1 VRSAVTDVRLDD
13 LGARLRAN
21 ADVIAALVAGVDA
34 GQACW
39 KPEPA
44 QWSILEVV
52 NHLAD
57 EEVEDFR
64 TRLDLTLHRPDAAWP
79 QIDPQKWAV
88 DRRYNEGRLAEALE
102 RFLGRRAENL
112 TWLATL
118 EAPRWGQAHEHPR
131 FGPIRAGDLMIS
143 WVAHDHI
150 HIRQLNRLHRDFL
163 VASLP
168 GNSPD
173 YAGKW

>member
-1 VRSAVTDVRLDD
+1 VRLDD

-21 ADVIAALVAGVDA
+21 ADVFAALVAGVGDE
-34 GQACW
+34 QARW
-39 KPEPA
+39 KPAPE

-64 TRLDLTLHRPDAAWP
+64 TRLDLTLHRPKEPWP
-79 QIDPQKWAV
+79 RIDPQKWALE
-88 DRRYNEGRLAEALE
+88 RRYNERALDESIE
-102 RFLGRRAENL
+102 RFLALRRQSL
-112 TWLATL
+112 TWLAAL
-118 EAPRWGQAHEHPR
+118 ERPRWDQAHEHPR

-150 HIRQLNRLHRDFL
+150 HVRQINRLHREFL

-173 YAGKW
+173 YAGTW

>member
-1 VRSAVTDVRLDD
+1 VRLDD
-13 LGARLRAN
+13 LGARLSAN
-21 ADVIAALVAGVDA
+21 ADVFAALVVGVGDE
-34 GQACW
+34 QARW

-57 EEVEDFR
+57 EEVDDFR
-64 TRLDLTLHRPDAAWP
+64 TRLDLTLHRPKAEWP
-79 QIDPQKWAV
+79 RIDPQKWAV
-88 DRRYNEGRLAEALE
+88 ERRYNERDLAESLA
-102 RFLGRRAENL
+102 RFLARRADNV
-112 TWLATL
+112 TWLAGL
-118 EAPRWGQAHEHPR
+118 QAPNWEQAHQHPR

-150 HIRQLNRLHRDFL
+150 HIRQINRLHREYL

-168 GNSPD
+168 GNSPE

>member
-1 VRSAVTDVRLDD
+1 MRLDD

-21 ADVIAALVAGVDA
+21 ADVFAALVAGV
-34 GQACW
+34 GEEQARW
-39 KPEPA
+39 KSAPD

-64 TRLDLTLHRPDAAWP
+64 TRLDLTLHRPEEAWP
-79 QIDPQKWAV
+79 RIDPPKWAV
-88 DRRYNEGRLAEALE
+88 ERRYNERLLTESFE
-102 RFLGRRAENL
+102 RFLAYRRESLA
-112 TWLATL
+112 WLASL
-118 EAPRWGQAHEHPR
+118 RAPNWERAHQHPR

-150 HIRQLNRLHRDFL
+150 HVRQINRLHREFL

>member
-1 VRSAVTDVRLDD
+1 VRLDD

-21 ADVIAALVAGVDA
+21 ADVIAALAAGVDDV
-34 GQACW
+34 QARW
-39 KPEPA
+39 KPDAA

-52 NHLAD
+52 SHLAD

-64 TRLDLTLHRPDAAWP
+64 VRLDLTLHRPEATWP
-79 QIDPQKWAV
+79 RIDPQKWAV
-88 DRRYNEGRLAEALE
+88 ERRYNEGVLAGSLA
-102 RFLGRRAENL
+102 RFLARRADNVA
-112 TWLATL
+112 WLAGL
-118 EAPRWGQAHEHPR
+118 VAPRWDHAHQHPR

-150 HIRQLNRLHRDFL
+150 HVRQLNRLHRDFL